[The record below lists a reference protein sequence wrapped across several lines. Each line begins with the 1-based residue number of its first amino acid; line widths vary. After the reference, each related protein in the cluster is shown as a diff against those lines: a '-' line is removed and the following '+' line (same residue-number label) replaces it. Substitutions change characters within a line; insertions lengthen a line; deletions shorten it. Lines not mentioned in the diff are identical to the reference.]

1 VLLEMYSPEESV
13 FNQSL
18 SAYRL
23 GDYKLIR
30 GTVRDDN
37 YYYESTTNRINSSHP
52 SLGSVLVE
60 RLIDLCDAVFG
71 KGQCDTI
78 NIVIVHVWMPDI
90 IALTDRWLPSAAAQR
105 APHETSDFRL
115 YNIVRDPCE
124 QTNLAGDP
132 QYASIIAA
140 IDQETAN
147 IAAHRRHVL
156 PLDLQLDISLGG
168 AWSKHHVS
176 GDCSANR
183 AIKPRHCRFT
193 HSWVPDVSSQVP
205 PMLSLLL
212 RGQCIWSRLTGF
224 NHIINP
230 GGGPHGAG
238 WPDGDG
244 RVPAVPRLEGT
255 APAGHRGAGPRRHLS
270 AHEARREAS
279 VRLRRHFLAV
289 SSHVLVVNVTCQ
301 FWFKI

>member
-37 YYYESTTNRINSSHP
+37 YYYESATNRINSSHP

-105 APHETSDFRL
+105 IPDESSDFRL

-140 IDQETAN
+140 IDQETAS

-176 GDCSANR
+176 GDCSDNP

-205 PMLSLLL
+205 LLL
-212 RGQCIWSRLTGF
+212 YCYVVLPPLT
-224 NHIINP
+224 IASIQEADP
-230 GGGPHGAG
+230 MAQAG
-238 WPDGDG
+238 LMET
-244 RVPAVPRLEGT
+244 AVYQHFRAWKAARQLGT
-255 APAGHRGAGPRRHLS
+255 AVLGLGAIALLTKH
-270 AHEARREAS
+270 AAK
-279 VRLRRHFLAV
+279 RLFG
-289 SSHVLVVNVTCQ
+289 
-301 FWFKI
+301 